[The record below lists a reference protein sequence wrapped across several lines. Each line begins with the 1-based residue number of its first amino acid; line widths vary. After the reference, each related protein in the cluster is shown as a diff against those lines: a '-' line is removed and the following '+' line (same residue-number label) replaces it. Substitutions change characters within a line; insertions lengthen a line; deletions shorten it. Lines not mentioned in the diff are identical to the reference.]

1 VSKAAIIAALEGHSL
16 GRPPIQI
23 LTYDGYYA
31 RCAGRQQW
39 EFDYGTIDDQL
50 EMQLSAIRR
59 YPDVDAW
66 WTWTGMNRGPL
77 PGVRIETVDG
87 DPCAVYEDGRRL
99 PLAGFHGM
107 FDRSP
112 EEHRLVLDRYR
123 VKHEAQIEDKCG
135 PVVRADELLV
145 RLPGYTVLRRLADQ
159 VGEEKFLWFNQSSL
173 FASASTY
180 LGGIEEAWIQSVRNP
195 KLVEAILDYLLL
207 LHLEY
212 IEAGARAGGHGVWN
226 CFMNE
231 GANILSPETWRRLV
245 KPRAARIVERSHQL
259 GLKHVAWFLDDCRDL
274 VADLIE
280 IGVDGIATEQPRG
293 NYDCDPGELR
303 RRAGDSGLR
312 IFGWFLEENLL
323 KGNRE
328 AVRNTLWKQY
338 AEAGGGKPFVVNTPG
353 LTEEY
358 DPGVIDMV
366 IEESLKLAG

>member
-1 VSKAAIIAALEGHSL
+1 MSKAAIIAALEGRSL
-16 GRPPIQI
+16 DRLPIQI

-31 RCAGRQQW
+31 RCAGRKQW
-39 EFDYGTIDDQL
+39 EFDYGTIAGQL
-50 EMQLSAIRR
+50 EMQLAAIRR
-59 YPDVDAW
+59 HPQVDAW
-66 WTWTGMNRGPL
+66 WTWTGMNRGPQ
-77 PGVRIETVDG
+77 PGVRINVVDG
-87 DPCAVYEDGRRL
+87 DPFAVYEDGRRL
-99 PLAGFHGM
+99 PLADFHGM

-123 VKHEAQIEDKCG
+123 VKHQAEIEDKCG
-135 PVVRADELLV
+135 PVVNADELLA
-145 RLPGYTVLRRLADQ
+145 RLPGYSVLRRLADQ

-180 LGGIEEAWIQSVRNP
+180 LGGIEEAWIQSAENSA
-195 KLVEAILDYLLL
+195 LVEAILDYLLL

-245 KPRAARIVERSHQL
+245 KPRVARIVERSHQL
-259 GLKHVAWFLDDCRDL
+259 GLKHVAWFLDDCREL

-293 NYDCDPGELR
+293 HYYCDPGELR
-303 RRAGDSGLR
+303 RRAGDSNLC
-312 IFGWFLEENLL
+312 IFGWFLEEDLL

-328 AVRNTLWKQY
+328 AAGNTLRNQWM
-338 AEAGGGKPFVVNTPG
+338 EAGGGKPFVVNTPG
-353 LTEEY
+353 LTQEY
-358 DPGVIDMV
+358 DPYVIDMV
-366 IEESLKLAG
+366 IEESLRLTG